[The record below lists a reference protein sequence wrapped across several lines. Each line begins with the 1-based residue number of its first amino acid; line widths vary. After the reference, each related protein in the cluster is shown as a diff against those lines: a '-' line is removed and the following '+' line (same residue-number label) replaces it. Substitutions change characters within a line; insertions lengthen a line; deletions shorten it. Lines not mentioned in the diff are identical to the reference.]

1 MNRNEKNIVMKNNII
16 IKAKYNISTL
26 ENRIF
31 LMLLYK
37 LQKNNDDVIKCEI
50 SHEEFKTIIR
60 KKQTSSIDSISNLLV
75 NLRKQSIYFRDEEGW
90 GEYGFINGFKYIK
103 SRKTFKIEAS
113 KEIHTYIKNYLE
125 IGYTPINLS
134 IFFGLINP
142 NSQRFYDLL
151 RLWSGTKSIINY
163 KVDELKEFLMIE
175 DKYDRYNDFKRRII
189 LPSIKEL
196 NETGYFEIDIKEH
209 KVGRKVDSIDFI
221 VKDLDKRKYFT
232 NEIEVIK
239 NIEEV
244 SEVEECAVS
253 KEIEQEFY
261 IPNKKL
267 FTPKTLE
274 KFKEDFEEYNFSES
288 QLKKFLQESIT
299 ATLDKDDED
308 KIKVKSYNYFK
319 KTLENKIEKENGNT
333 KGTIKPVKTRFHN
346 INKTFE
352 KHGEKLEEVL
362 HENQK
367 DKFEDPIEGL
377 YNSSIESNIFNKLH
391 SSTKDLI
398 IEYAR
403 KNGLLIPSDWAIDK

>member
-1 MNRNEKNIVMKNNII
+1 MDINEKNIVMKNNII

-26 ENRIF
+26 ENRVF

-50 SHEEFKTIIR
+50 SHEEFKSIIK

-113 KEIHTYIKNYLE
+113 KEIHTYIRNYLE

-163 KVDELKEFLMIE
+163 RVDELKELLMIE
-175 DKYDRYNDFKRRII
+175 DKYDRYNDFKRRVIV
-189 LPSIKEL
+189 PAIKEL
-196 NETGYFEIDIKEH
+196 NDTGYFEIDFKEN

-232 NEIEVIK
+232 KDVVKESPVLEEVAISVDADSSDIVEGVVK
-239 NIEEV
+239 FDKKVDVKEVV
-244 SEVEECAVS
+244 SEVFVPDEEV
-253 KEIEQEFY
+253 F
-261 IPNKKL
+261 
-267 FTPKTLE
+267 
-274 KFKEDFEEYNFSES
+274 
-288 QLKKFLQESIT
+288 
-299 ATLDKDDED
+299 
-308 KIKVKSYNYFK
+308 
-319 KTLENKIEKENGNT
+319 T
-333 KGTIKPVKTRFHN
+333 KGTLRSFKKDFKGIDFRNEYMERAFDDALSITMERDDVDNIKVSSYKFFKGCLD
-346 INKTFE
+346 NKIVE
-352 KHGEKLEEVL
+352 YRLEEQEEL
-362 HENQK
+362 KHKKEM
-367 DKFEDPIEGL
+367 DI
-377 YNSSIESNIFNKLH
+377 H
-391 SSTKDLI
+391 
-398 IEYAR
+398 
-403 KNGLLIPSDWAIDK
+403 W